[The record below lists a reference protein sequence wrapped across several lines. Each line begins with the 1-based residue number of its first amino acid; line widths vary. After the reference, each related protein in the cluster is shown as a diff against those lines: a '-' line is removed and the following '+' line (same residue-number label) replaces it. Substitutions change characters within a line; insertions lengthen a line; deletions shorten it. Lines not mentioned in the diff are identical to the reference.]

1 MRQVCEGSL
10 HVALPPARAAALF
23 TPEGERA
30 WAPGWDPDHPAGPG
44 GPVFTTH
51 AGTTVWVALGELRY
65 ARVTP
70 GVHAGTVS
78 VRCEPEADGTR
89 AHVTYDLT
97 ALSEAADLDGFAAGF
112 DALMAAWERHIAAAL

>member
-1 MRQVCEGSL
+1 MRRICKGSL
-10 HVALPPARAAALF
+10 HVALAPERAASLF

-30 WAPGWDPDHPAGPG
+30 WAPGWDPGFPAGPD

-51 AGTTVWVALGELRY
+51 GGETIWVALGGLRY

-70 GVHAGTVS
+70 GVQAGTVT
-78 VRCEPEADGTR
+78 VRCEPEGGGTR

-97 ALSEAADLDGFAAGF
+97 ALSDAADLDGFAAGF
-112 DALMAAWERHIAAAL
+112 GELMAAWERHIAAAL